1 MDEWH
6 GTKYWQRRSKEERT
20 RRAAIP
26 TTLEHARMSNYDTS
40 VGGAEAHATVHDW
53 LEEYPSHRASPQG
66 LLLVGRSGSGKSHLA
81 VAALR
86 AAIRTYRQCGYYI
99 TAFDYLRVLDDYRE
113 FGGVLPDSYA
123 EGNLVTYLKHVYDVV
138 VLDGLDQTRNTDFA
152 RQAITEL
159 AVSRYDRGLVTIYTT
174 STSELSYAINKRF
187 EDLVN
192 GTNIGINV
200 RAGNYWERP
209 RGR

>member
-1 MDEWH
+1 M
-6 GTKYWQRRSKEERT
+6 
-20 RRAAIP
+20 
-26 TTLEHARMSNYDTS
+26 
-40 VGGAEAHATVHDW
+40 
-53 LEEYPSHRASPQG
+53 
-66 LLLVGRSGSGKSHLA
+66 
-81 VAALR
+81 
-86 AAIRTYRQCGYYI
+86 
-99 TAFDYLRVLDDYRE
+99 
-113 FGGVLPDSYA
+113 
-123 EGNLVTYLKHVYDVV
+123 TYLKHVYDVV

-174 STSELSYAINKRF
+174 STSVLSSAINKRF
-187 EDLVN
+187 EVLVN